1 MVLYQPGEILPD
13 TAPPVAPT
21 ATHRRSWPAEL
32 ELWFASI
39 AGKTRLARRRHSG
52 PLLVQKP
59 FYPEKDGSCHVYL
72 LHPPAGIVGGDR
84 LAQHFHVD
92 DGARVVLTTPGATRF
107 YRSLGDVALQST
119 RVEVG
124 AGAVCEFLPQETI
137 IFAGAN
143 ARVETTVTL
152 APDAV
157 YAGWDFICLGRP
169 AAGEGFTA
177 GRVAQ
182 RVEIVRDGRPVWFER
197 MVLSAGAPQL
207 AAAFALSGQP
217 TAGAMVYAGALP
229 DDAAERVRAAIDGQ
243 GQGGFGDT
251 GGLRGMFSASQLED
265 VVVCRYLGP
274 RVADGKAMFVQAWD
288 ILRKLGQGKPA
299 SAPRIWAT

>member
-1 MVLYQPGEILPD
+1 MVLLQLAD
-13 TAPPVAPT
+13 MPPAGTEPAVAPG
-21 ATHRRSWPAEL
+21 ASGRRSWPAEL
-32 ELWFASI
+32 ELWFAPL
-39 AGKTRLARRRHSG
+39 AGRTRLVRRRHSG

-72 LHPPAGIVGGDR
+72 LHPPAGVVGGDR
-84 LAQHFHVD
+84 LDQHFHVE

-107 YRSLGDVALQST
+107 YRSPGDIGVQST
-119 RVEVG
+119 RLEIG

-143 ARVETTVTL
+143 AQVDTRVTL

-177 GRVAQ
+177 GRLAQ
-182 RVEIVRDGRPVWFER
+182 RIEIVRDGRPVWFER
-197 MVLSAGAPQL
+197 MVLSGDSPQL
-207 AAAFALSGQP
+207 SAAFALSGQP
-217 TAGAMVYAGALP
+217 TVGAMVYAGALP
-229 DDAAERVRAAIDGQ
+229 GDAAERVRAAVDDRREGMS
-243 GQGGFGDT
+243 
-251 GGLRGMFSASQLED
+251 RGMFSVSQLED

-274 RVADGKAMFVQAWD
+274 RVGDGKALFIQAWD
-288 ILRKLGQGKPA
+288 ILRRLGQGKPA